1 MTKKLYNLMD
11 WAEIEA
17 VTYAEEDHPKAVL
30 GAHPVR
36 GGQTLVT
43 AYKPD
48 AAEVAVKVKGARS
61 NVTMELA
68 DEDGYFAALVKNKE
82 PFEYELVVTDKEG
95 KTTTEIDPYSI
106 PDSITKRDVQKFESG
121 IHYRA
126 YELLGAHAMK
136 INGTEGVRFAVWAP
150 NALRVSVVGDFNAWD
165 GRIHQMERLF
175 DSGIFELFIPG
186 LKTGEKYKFEIK
198 LHSGITYMKADPYGL
213 MLEDKEDG
221 ASIVYDL
228 DRIAVSDDKWLDTR
242 AKLQK
247 DSAPIS
253 ILDRRGVTLGK
264 KAAKEMIAEASEY
277 GFTHVLV
284 SSSADSMYIP
294 AADPAVLADF
304 VQSMHRAGIA
314 VIFEWSPASFDMRG
328 SGLAMFDGTCIYEDA
343 DTRRSYVPGEDR
355 RYFNLGR
362 NEVKSFV
369 LANAIFLLDV
379 FGFDGLQVSDV
390 ARMLYLDYGKSGGDW
405 APNMYG
411 GNENLD
417 AIDFFKQMNSALHK
431 FSADILIISDDDTA
445 FPDITGSLDEGLGF
459 DYKLNHGW
467 CRDVLGYL
475 RQEPLARSNHYN
487 EICFPMI
494 YQYNERFI
502 LPLSDIVDIWKDMP
516 GDNDEKFSNLKLLIA
531 YFMVHPGKKLIA
543 MGNMD
548 GRSGELQA
556 VSELVKDTLS
566 FYAKNEVLHS
576 KELENAGFEWINNI
590 SARENILVFARR
602 GAKRDD
608 VFVVV
613 ANFLNM
619 PRKRYKIGVP
629 KPGKYT
635 EVFNSD
641 SEKYDGFGFVNKE
654 PLVSEAD
661 ECDGRADSIKI
672 RVAPY
677 GVSVFRF
684 NALKDQKGVRR

>member
-247 DSAPIS
+247 DSSPIS
-253 ILDRRGVTLGK
+253 ILDRRGVMLGK

-284 SSSADSMYIP
+284 SSSTDSMYIP

-390 ARMLYLDYGKSGGDW
+390 ARMLYLDYGKAGGDW

-467 CRDVLGYL
+467 SRDVLGYL

-654 PLVSEAD
+654 PLVSDTD